1 MNLEKK
7 WWGKNAIIERSS
19 IWKTDKVNN
28 AANTVKDGRGGWEKE
43 ENKIKMSKLI
53 RENHAYGDMRFI
65 ICRIDVDKKEMQNNG
80 R

>member
-1 MNLEKK
+1 MVGKKCYHRKKLHLE
-7 WWGKNAIIERSS
+7 NRQ
-19 IWKTDKVNN
+19 KVNN

-43 ENKIKMSKLI
+43 ENKIKMSKLV

>member
-1 MNLEKK
+1 MVGKKCYHRNKLHLE
-7 WWGKNAIIERSS
+7 NRQ
-19 IWKTDKVNN
+19 KVNN

-53 RENHAYGDMRFI
+53 RENHAYGNVRFI

>member
-1 MNLEKK
+1 MVGKKCYHRNKLHLE
-7 WWGKNAIIERSS
+7 NRQ
-19 IWKTDKVNN
+19 KVNN

-53 RENHAYGDMRFI
+53 RENHAYGDVRFI
-65 ICRIDVDKKEMQNNG
+65 ICRINVDKKEMQNNG